1 MDLGLYAPRLAHLG
15 PPTIDGNDGSTNG

>member
-1 MDLGLYAPRLAHLG
+1 MDLGLYAPRLARLG